1 MTRFKR
7 NTETQD
13 LSCSSSKTKNW
24 FQLSEQGAGRI
35 RLILTKYIYQYFGEI
50 PVRIIAFFVT
60 LTVFLTAKE
69 RRRASE
75 KFFKILNK
83 KFVLFHSFLQFLNY
97 GNALVDKF
105 ISFLGRLDPARI
117 ELPDPEI
124 YHGAFFI
131 TTHVGNVEILR
142 SLFQDEKLDHPKRV
156 NVFLQ
161 ASACER
167 FNNFLHSLELK
178 LNIDA
183 FPVEKVSADT
193 SIMVADRLKQGEI
206 VFMAG
211 DRVSSENT
219 NKVYEAEFLHHRV
232 EFPLG
237 TLRFALM
244 MQVPI
249 YFVVCVKAG
258 KKFKVYTERFVTQKE
273 KKNEILSDMQKA
285 YVQFLEKFTFKYP
298 HQFYN
303 FYDLF
308 KN

>member
-1 MTRFKR
+1 MP
-7 NTETQD
+7 
-13 LSCSSSKTKNW
+13 KNW
-24 FQLSEQGAGRI
+24 FQLSEQGAGRR
-35 RLILTKYIYQYFGEI
+35 RLILTKYIYELFGEI

-60 LTVFLTAKE
+60 TAVFLTAKE
-69 RRRASE
+69 RRKASE

-83 KFVLFHSFLQFLNY
+83 KFVLFHSFIQFLNY

-105 ISFLGRLDPARI
+105 ISFIGRLDPKRF
-117 ELPDPEI
+117 ELMGPDV

-142 SLFQDEKLDHPKRV
+142 TLFQDENLNHPKRV

-161 ASACER
+161 SSACEK
-167 FNNFLHSLELK
+167 FNHFLNSLELK
-178 LNIDA
+178 LDIDA
-183 FPVEKVSADT
+183 FPVEKVSAET
-193 SIMVADRLKQGEI
+193 SIMVADRLKEGEI

-219 NKVYEAEFLHHRV
+219 NKVYEAEFLNHKV
-232 EFPLG
+232 EFPVG

-244 MQVPI
+244 MKVPV
-249 YFVVCVKAG
+249 YFIVCAKEG
-258 KKFKVYTERFVTQKE
+258 KKFKVYTEQFVSDKE
-273 KKNEILSDMQKA
+273 KKNEVLRDLQNA
-285 YVQFLEKFTFKYP
+285 YVKFLEKFTLKYP

-308 KN
+308 KD